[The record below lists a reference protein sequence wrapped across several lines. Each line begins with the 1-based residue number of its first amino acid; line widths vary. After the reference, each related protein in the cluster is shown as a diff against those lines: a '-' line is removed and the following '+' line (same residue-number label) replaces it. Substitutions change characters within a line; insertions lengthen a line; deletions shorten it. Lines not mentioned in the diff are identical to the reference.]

1 MIALPL
7 AYGRIEDPGIDAEY
21 LTNPAEDE
29 VLWLT
34 YRNGLR
40 LDLLDRGAGID
51 GSLDVPLGHG
61 FTLVAGTFGR
71 AASSPSSCAPDL
83 VEPERSLKPGVRR
96 FQATLIPF
104 GHHRRTMRVRATFLV
119 RFTVVTFVSAGIAA
133 LALAFALDT
142 LHRRAIDD
150 DATMAA
156 LGRIDARLLAPLA
169 AYGRGSARVRGEL
182 AAVAREAMLDPF
194 VSGLRIYDDAGRP
207 LLASGD
213 GREAAAVRKAGSND
227 GFLTL
232 ERDGTRTLLQ
242 PYAAGDG
249 DRRFVV
255 AVDFAR
261 DQMEAQFAREA
272 RPVALLTAGAV
283 ALIFCSLVV
292 LAAGASRELERRRRE
307 AHSTFLETLVTLAE
321 TVDLRD
327 PYTAGHSQRVAA
339 YSRRLALALRVAPE
353 DVAKIENGALLHDI
367 GKIGVPDAVLFKNGP
382 LDRRERHLIEHH
394 PVLGAKIIARVP
406 HADEITPCVLHHHE
420 RVDGSGYPDG
430 LIGDAIPLG
439 ARIIAVAD
447 AFDAMTTDRPYR
459 RALGADEAVVRLMQ
473 GMGTQFDSRCVAAFR
488 TLVLTGEIV
497 PPPSTGTAVFA
508 QRAAIELAEAI

>member
-1 MIALPL
+1 MKL
-7 AYGRIEDPGIDAEY
+7 
-21 LTNPAEDE
+21 
-29 VLWLT
+29 
-34 YRNGLR
+34 
-40 LDLLDRGAGID
+40 
-51 GSLDVPLGHG
+51 
-61 FTLVAGTFGR
+61 
-71 AASSPSSCAPDL
+71 
-83 VEPERSLKPGVRR
+83 
-96 FQATLIPF
+96 
-104 GHHRRTMRVRATFLV
+104 RATFLV
-119 RFTVVTFVSAGIAA
+119 RFTVVTFASAGIAA
-133 LALAFALDT
+133 IALAFALDT
-142 LHRRAIDD
+142 LHRRAIDN
-150 DATMAA
+150 DATIAA

-169 AYGRGSARVRGEL
+169 AYGNGRAQARGDV

-213 GREAAAVRKAGSND
+213 ARETSAVRRAATSD
-227 GFLTL
+227 GFLTI

-249 DRRFVV
+249 DRRFVI

-261 DQMEAQFAREA
+261 DQMEAQFAREG

-283 ALIFCSLVV
+283 ALIFCSLVA

-307 AHSTFLETLVTLAE
+307 AQSTFVETLVTLAE

-339 YSRRLALALRVAPE
+339 YSRKLALALRVASDE
-353 DVAKIENGALLHDI
+353 VVHIENGALLHDI
-367 GKIGVPDAVLFKNGP
+367 GKIGVPDAVLFKNGA

-406 HADEITPCVLHHHE
+406 CADAVTPCVLHHHE
-420 RVDGSGYPDG
+420 RVDGSGYPAG

-488 TLVLTGEIV
+488 ILVVAGEIV
-497 PPPSTGTAVFA
+497 PPPSTGTVVFA
-508 QRAAIELAEAI
+508 QRVAIELAEAI